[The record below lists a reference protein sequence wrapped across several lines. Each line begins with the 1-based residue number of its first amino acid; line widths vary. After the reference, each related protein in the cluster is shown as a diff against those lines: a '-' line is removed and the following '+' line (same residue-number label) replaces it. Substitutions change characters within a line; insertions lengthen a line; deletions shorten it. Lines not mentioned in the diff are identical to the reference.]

1 MQEQVFKF
9 HQTSLKIKAI
19 IQLYS
24 IEVHEIRRFP
34 SENGPSEIETCLFT
48 GEHHNTGVKIETI
61 KD

>member
-1 MQEQVFKF
+1 MRHLVVYNKLITNAKIKMEEQVFKF

-34 SENGPSEIETCLFT
+34 SENGPSEIETF
-48 GEHHNTGVKIETI
+48 
-61 KD
+61 